1 MFVHV
6 VLFKIKEKDKIGFVA
21 EVLKS
26 MENNIPQI
34 KELEVGINEISE
46 DRNYDV
52 ILQTRFDSREDM
64 DAYQIS
70 TYHVEK
76 VLNVIRPLIEKSVA
90 GDYTV

>member
-26 MENNIPQI
+26 MENNIPQL

-64 DAYQIS
+64 DAYQVS
-70 TYHVEK
+70 PYHVEK
-76 VLNVIRPLIEKSVA
+76 VLNVIRPLIEKSAA